1 MVPSVVFCSW
11 RPSAQRFD
19 MLCTHTEAPLDTV
32 TGYLS
37 YCWFSISKQPSH
49 SFMSCAINT
58 AFFFFFYQFFPF
70 FTPFPQH
77 LVMAVCENPIWAA
90 VFEIGKTSY
99 CTVKVT
105 YSFFFTAILMLV
117 WILADTLELNCV
129 KTWIACITLPRR
141 FERTVSS
148 SGMRSTL
155 KPLTVRFNHEITEF
169 LMNIFIA
176 VKDFEF
182 WHVSN
187 FEIRQPNKWDAWQL
201 AVTCAA
207 LLELT
212 SLY

>member
-11 RPSAQRFD
+11 RPSARRFD
-19 MLCTHTEAPLDTV
+19 MLSTHTEAPLDTV

-70 FTPFPQH
+70 FYTVPTTPCDGCVWKSH
-77 LVMAVCENPIWAA
+77 L
-90 VFEIGKTSY
+90 SS
-99 CTVKVT
+99 
-105 YSFFFTAILMLV
+105 SFWNRKNQLLHSQSHLQLFFTAILMLV

-148 SGMRSTL
+148 SEMRSTL

-201 AVTCAA
+201 AVSCAA

>member
-11 RPSAQRFD
+11 RLVIWVTVGFLSPNSLAILLCPVPSTLHF
-19 MLCTHTEAPLDTV
+19 
-32 TGYLS
+32 
-37 YCWFSISKQPSH
+37 
-49 SFMSCAINT
+49 
-58 AFFFFFYQFFPF
+58 FFPF

-117 WILADTLELNCV
+117 WVLADTLELNCV

-148 SGMRSTL
+148 SEMRSTL